1 MKTASDFQEFG
12 IALRTLADRI
22 GADDV
27 FAREVYASLC
37 NMQWQRDDM
46 EELVSLSWRAAGG
59 VVADLVGRG
68 ECYLDYYCSGN
79 ESVVSERVREALG
92 ELGWTPVPWPARDA
106 DSAVGEGSQRL
117 ADLPAP

>member
-1 MKTASDFQEFG
+1 MSIAGHFQGFE
-12 IALRTLADRI
+12 IALRTLAEQTA
-22 GADDV
+22 ADDV

-37 NMQWQRDDM
+37 NMQWQRDGM
-46 EELVSLSWRAAGG
+46 EEPVSLSWRAAGG

-79 ESVVSERVREALG
+79 EGVVSERVREALG
-92 ELGWTPVPWPARDA
+92 GLGWTPVPWPARDA
-106 DSAVGEGSQRL
+106 DSAVGEGSQRV